1 MRTLSIIIPALNEER
16 RLALTVTE
24 MLGLARAS
32 LDGFEIIIVNDGSH
46 DGTGR
51 IADSLARGNPEIEVI
66 HHSSCQGL
74 GVVFSECI
82 PRSRCDNLMLIP
94 GDHAYNTESL
104 RPILQAIGTA
114 DVLIG
119 KRTNQTGTRSTLRVF
134 LSRLYNVIMAFLFG
148 FKLDDFH
155 GLIIYPLPSLR
166 NIDLRLIGY
175 TFQIEALIKLLRR
188 GHTFLEVPVRLNQ
201 EATGTSRSLRLKTL
215 FDVMRIISHLL
226 WRN

>member
-16 RLALTVTE
+16 RLELTVNE
-24 MLGLARAS
+24 MLGLARSS
-32 LDGFEIIIVNDGSH
+32 LDRFEIIIVNDGSN
-46 DGTGR
+46 DGTGQ
-51 IADSLARGNPEIEVI
+51 IADSLALNNPEVRVI
-66 HHSSCQGL
+66 HHASCQGL

-82 PRSRCDNLMLIP
+82 PRSQGDNLMLIP

-104 RPILQAIGTA
+104 GPILRAIGTA

-119 KRTNQTGTRSTLRVF
+119 RRTNQTGTRTPLRVF
-134 LSRLYNVIMAFLFG
+134 LSRLYTSVMVFLFG
-148 FKLDDFH
+148 FRLDDFH
-155 GLIIYPLPSLR
+155 GLIIYPLPGLR
-166 NIDLRLIGY
+166 NLDLRLIGY

-215 FDVMRIISHLL
+215 LDVLRIVSHLL
-226 WRN
+226 WTR

>member
-1 MRTLSIIIPALNEER
+1 MRTLSIIVPALNEER
-16 RLALTVTE
+16 RLELTVNE
-24 MLGLARAS
+24 MLGLARSS
-32 LDGFEIIIVNDGSH
+32 LDAFEIIIVNDGSQ
-46 DGTGR
+46 DGTGL
-51 IADSLARGNPEIEVI
+51 IADSLALGNPEVEVI

-82 PRSRCDNLMLIP
+82 PRARCDNLMLIP

-104 RPILQAIGTA
+104 APILQAIGTA

-119 KRTNQTGTRSTLRVF
+119 RRTNQTGTRSSLRVF
-134 LSRLYNVIMAFLFG
+134 LSRSYNAIMALLFG

-155 GLIIYPLPSLR
+155 GLIIYPLPTLR
-166 NIDLRLIGY
+166 KIDLRLIGY

-201 EATGTSRSLRLKTL
+201 EAIGTSRSLRLKTL
-215 FDVMRIISHLL
+215 ADVLRIVFHLL
-226 WRN
+226 WTK